1 MTERVVMIKDK
12 NGWPHDTEMA
22 AIQSDTC
29 RTLHDLMRRQKRNG
43 KRYMRRDE
51 ESLYSFADRLSRND
65 HTLATK
71 LILLLQE
78 HRKEGQS

>member
-1 MTERVVMIKDK
+1 MTERVVMFKDK
-12 NGWPHDTEMA
+12 NGWSHDTEME

-29 RTLHDLMRRQKRNG
+29 RTLHDLMKRQEGGG

>member
-1 MTERVVMIKDK
+1 MTERVVMFKDK
-12 NGWPHDTEMA
+12 NGWPHDTEMG

-29 RTLHDLMRRQKRNG
+29 RTLHGLMKCEKRDKDYRSG
-43 KRYMRRDE
+43 E
-51 ESLYSFADRLSRND
+51 ESLYSFASRISRED